1 MDLARYAALF
11 ASESRDHLAA
21 CTRLLLAWERDPA
34 LAPVDELFRAVH
46 TIKGMAASMGYD
58 APAAAAH
65 ALEHR
70 LAEVREGGVSADAAF
85 VDDLIERVRVLEREV
100 RAAVGEWPTAEF
112 PVIGAAAREVAVPPA
127 ERAPQKGR
135 RGTQPKR
142 RGAATAAEA
151 GRDGT
156 AAADGA
162 PSLGVTDEARA
173 GGAARG
179 SARPMTAATPVAVPV
194 DATVR
199 VPRARLDRMGRL
211 AAELEV
217 ARHRLALEVPRF
229 DDPVLE
235 DRTAELSRAA
245 RALADEVFAAR
256 LTPVAE
262 LFDRFPLLVRD
273 TARALGREVRLE
285 TVGSTIEVD
294 RDVLE
299 ALAEPLVHLV
309 RNAIG
314 HGIESPEA
322 RVQAGK
328 LREGRVSL
336 GAVRERGGVIITVED
351 DGAGVDRTRVR
362 ALAVAQGLLAA
373 DAPALDDDRLA
384 AILARPGFSTAA
396 QATDV
401 SGRGVGVDAMSAVV
415 RRLRGT
421 FALRTTAGRGT
432 VWSLRVPVSSASV
445 RALLAQVGPTRV
457 ALPFPAVREAARIP
471 RDAVDGASVDVR
483 GRAVPMRALATLLG
497 VPASGG
503 AGRQQ
508 PAVVVNAP
516 GGELALAV
524 DALLGQQEILV
535 EPFTAP
541 VGLPVW
547 VDGATVL
554 ADGGAALVLAPGALS

>member
-11 ASESRDHLAA
+11 ASEARDHLAA

-58 APAAAAH
+58 APAATAH

-70 LAEVREGGVSADAAF
+70 LAGVREGGIVADAAF
-85 VDDLIERVRVLEREV
+85 VDELIDRVRVLEGEV

-112 PVIGAAAREVAVPPA
+112 PVSGAAAGAVAAPAAARPPQ
-127 ERAPQKGR
+127 PGR
-135 RGTQPKR
+135 RGTPRKR
-142 RGAATAAEA
+142 RGTASADA
-151 GRDGT
+151 GRDAA
-156 AAADGA
+156 AAADGG
-162 PSLGVTDEARA
+162 PSVDGTADARA
-173 GGAARG
+173 IGADGGT
-179 SARPMTAATPVAVPV
+179 ARPLAAAAPVAAPA

-256 LTPVAE
+256 LTPVGE

-285 TVGSTIEVD
+285 TVGRAIEVD

-314 HGIESPEA
+314 HGIEMPEA
-322 RVQAGK
+322 RAQAGK
-328 LREGRVSL
+328 PREGRVTL

-396 QATDV
+396 EATDV

-432 VWSLRVPVSSASV
+432 VWSLRVPVSAASV

-457 ALPFPAVREAARIP
+457 ALPFPAVREAARVP
-471 RDAVDGASVDVR
+471 REAADGTTVDVR
-483 GRAVPMRALATLLG
+483 GRAVPMRALAALLG
-497 VPASGG
+497 VQAAVG

-535 EPFTAP
+535 EPFAAP
-541 VGLPVW
+541 VGLPAW